1 MITLFAVGTPEVVII
16 AQFKYDIY
24 FTNLLCNI
32 VLLPIDLVI
41 ILLYCL
47 NKNSLLE
54 RRYIKK

>member
-32 VLLPIDLVI
+32 VLLPFDLVI
-41 ILLYCL
+41 IVLYCL

-54 RRYIKK
+54 RRFIKK